1 MLTARTNPR
10 EHDSHAIA
18 RVGGPGAGFDGLG
31 TVMSV
36 ASIAGGSA
44 AAYHGYKR
52 NGSVGSAIGWGLL
65 GYLFWPIT
73 IPVAL
78 AQGFGE
84 PAK

>member
-18 RVGGPGAGFDGLG
+18 RVGGDGYGYGLG
-31 TVMSV
+31 TAMSI

-52 NGSVGSAIGWGLL
+52 SDGSVGSAIGWGLL

>member
-10 EHDSHAIA
+10 EHASLAVAH
-18 RVGGPGAGFDGLG
+18 VGEPASIGSLG
-31 TVMSV
+31 TIMTAASV
-36 ASIAGGSA
+36 VSGSA

-52 NGSVGSAIGWGLL
+52 NGTVGSAIGWGLL